1 MPYVG
6 STWTDLSG
14 AYGMPVCIYYHC
26 DFVYES
32 DQGAR
37 DYLQKVSDFQWKFGY
52 NFVREDQL
60 MAASAA
66 ALNLTVEA
74 KTEDGALTI
83 TGSDPSMG
91 VEIAFSQDHSAQAFS
106 IDADVYYCRRNSVYV
121 GLNRPVTLRSGAEEE
136 QPHLKQ
142 VNLPAEITTVSNGAE
157 IAFQEDGMLQ
167 VVVAGEAVT
176 SSVGWSVQTRDGQT
190 IFTKYGEADTLS
202 LRFVEETDQ

>member
-1 MPYVG
+1 M
-6 STWTDLSG
+6 
-14 AYGMPVCIYYHC
+14 
-26 DFVYES
+26 
-32 DQGAR
+32 
-37 DYLQKVSDFQWKFGY
+37 
-52 NFVREDQL
+52 
-60 MAASAA
+60 
-66 ALNLTVEA
+66 
-74 KTEDGALTI
+74 
-83 TGSDPSMG
+83 
-91 VEIAFSQDHSAQAFS
+91 
-106 IDADVYYCRRNSVYV
+106 